1 MFGKGDK
8 TTSRPS
14 GGNGLS
20 FIGDDV
26 VITGNIGGH
35 GRLHIAGRIDG
46 DVACSALIL
55 QSGGMIAGN
64 VIADEAT
71 IAGTIDGT
79 IAAKTLIIEA
89 TARINGDLSYDA
101 VSITTGATVEGRV
114 RRLTREDAGGGLKL
128 IASE

>member
-1 MFGKGDK
+1 MFSKGDK
-8 TTSRPS
+8 IKSHFS

-26 VITGNIGGH
+26 IVTGNIGGR

-46 DVACSALIL
+46 DVACAALTL
-55 QSGGMIAGN
+55 GSDGVIAGN
-64 VIADEAT
+64 VTADEAT

-79 IAAKTLIIEA
+79 IAAKTLVIEA

-101 VSITTGATVEGRV
+101 VSIATGAIVEGRV
-114 RRLTREDAGGGLKL
+114 RRLTREDASGGLKL
-128 IASE
+128 IAGE